1 METIF
6 LLRQLMEQYREKDL
20 YVVFIDLKKNYDKIS
35 MNVMW

>member
-6 LLRQLMEQYREKDL
+6 LLRQLMEQYKEKDL

>member
-1 METIF
+1 
-6 LLRQLMEQYREKDL
+6 MEQYREKDL